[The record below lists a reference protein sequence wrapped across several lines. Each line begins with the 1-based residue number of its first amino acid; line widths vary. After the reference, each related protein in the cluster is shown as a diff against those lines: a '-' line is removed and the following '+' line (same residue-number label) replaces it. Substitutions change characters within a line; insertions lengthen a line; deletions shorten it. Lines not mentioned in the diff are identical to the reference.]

1 MKRNSMTTTMFLC
14 AMLFGSLTMQTQCRP
29 HQLLD
34 GRRRSVVVDTIAN
47 STWSLEDERKSD
59 KLMVCLKYQCN
70 DFEPNG
76 TCFCCE
82 ISKDNDCYSTHDE
95 CVDNCHRCK
104 GPNC

>member
-1 MKRNSMTTTMFLC
+1 VRDQSEYYTSYYRRNVDEHGNS
-14 AMLFGSLTMQTQCRP
+14 AGRP